1 MQQSVRPTVA
11 PPVASARGSTAESHP
26 AGCGQGPQRSAP
38 AKQTAR
44 KADQPTIFLARLYEM
59 VNDAKTDK
67 AIQWTTAVSASPE
80 PGPSAFTILDNML
93 LEKHWLPKY
102 YKHANFTSF
111 VRQLN
116 QYQFRKL
123 EPKRWTFGHTSFVKQ
138 RPELLVNISRKRKEC
153 ARSSKQ
159 KSSKKMAIGVASS
172 GADARPQKLEAFVK
186 QLSETLHRVV
196 QQQVE
201 IQTQINDLRQRIGSR
216 GTGDE
221 SHTRKQAAEEHPVT
235 TAVGLP
241 SSPPWTAQASMVEFA
256 DIDIPTTDIDAIL
269 SPPNPLDDGQQQD
282 ANASDLAEQ
291 IPQKEEQREHPLQL
305 PRPST
310 LFQVGY

>member
-1 MQQSVRPTVA
+1 MAAETQPTG
-11 PPVASARGSTAESHP
+11 RGR
-26 AGCGQGPQRSAP
+26 GPQRSAP
-38 AKQTAR
+38 AKHTAR

-59 VNDAKTDK
+59 VNDPKTDL

-93 LEKHWLPKY
+93 LEKLWLPKY

-123 EPKRWTFGHTSFVKQ
+123 EPKRWTFGHKSFVKQ
-138 RPELLVNISRKRKEC
+138 RPELLVNISRKRKEN
-153 ARSSKQ
+153 ARSGKQ
-159 KSSKKMAIGVASS
+159 KSSKKMATGVASS
-172 GADARPQKLEAFVK
+172 GAGARPQQLEAFVK

-201 IQTQINDLRQRIGSR
+201 MQSQINDLAQRIGGP
-216 GTGDE
+216 GTSDE
-221 SHTRKQAAEEHPVT
+221 SHTKKQAVEGQPVT
-235 TAVGLP
+235 TDVEFP
-241 SSPPWTAQASMVEFA
+241 SSSPWSEQSSAVEFPEMDIPTA
-256 DIDIPTTDIDAIL
+256 DIDNIL
-269 SPPNPLDDGQQQD
+269 SPPRALDDGQQQQD
-282 ANASDLAEQ
+282 AIDAQ
-291 IPQKEEQREHPLQL
+291 IIKKEEQREHPLQL